1 MQKMIA
7 LAFVLT
13 VIGLSAP
20 ASAYTQEEQM
30 ACQDDAFRLCQN
42 AMPDEQRVKACL
54 ITNMRK
60 LSPACHAMFQR
71 GQRARR

>member
-1 MQKMIA
+1 MQKMIG
-7 LAFVLT
+7 LAFLLT

-30 ACQDDAFRLCQN
+30 ACQDDAFRFCEK
-42 AMPDEQRVKACL
+42 AIPDEQRVKNCL
-54 ITNMRK
+54 VANMRK

-71 GQRARR
+71 AQRARK

>member
-7 LAFVLT
+7 LAFVMTL
-13 VIGLSAP
+13 IGLSGP

-30 ACQDDAFRLCQN
+30 ACQNDAYRLCQN
-42 AMPDEQRVKACL
+42 AIPDEQRVKVCL
-54 ITNMRK
+54 IANMRK

-71 GQRARR
+71 AQRARK